1 MILEKEKQFSFNFYI
16 QGYHTCM
23 EIWLPKVVD
32 DNLYLNLKCE
42 DGNEHDKYAVVVTT
56 GA

>member
-1 MILEKEKQFSFNFYI
+1 
-16 QGYHTCM
+16 M
-23 EIWLPKVVD
+23 EIWLTKVVD

-42 DGNEHDKYAVVVTT
+42 DGNEHDNYAVVVTT

>member
-1 MILEKEKQFSFNFYI
+1 MIIEKEKQFSFNFYI

>member
-1 MILEKEKQFSFNFYI
+1 
-16 QGYHTCM
+16 M
-23 EIWLPKVVD
+23 EIWLPKLD

-56 GA
+56 GAQ